1 MKKKVLAVLLS
12 AALLMMASS
21 CSIPVIGDLFE
32 SESSLGKT
40 NNTAV
45 TIAAAMKD
53 YLKNKKKTDLTL
65 YGLEM
70 ILNSDGNGTVKLY
83 YTAALPDKAAYS
95 DIYVSEVDSKTGHV
109 ERFGRANYAKDGIT
123 PFQMVRECR
132 AIDAASLP
140 VDSEKAISSG
150 VKAFSTNL
158 EFYYDY
164 VQIALSAPGELEQY
178 EIRFIS
184 MLNDTVYYCTV
195 DGVNAAVLASSVG
208 ALS

>member
-1 MKKKVLAVLLS
+1 M
-12 AALLMMASS
+12 
-21 CSIPVIGDLFE
+21 
-32 SESSLGKT
+32 
-40 NNTAV
+40 
-45 TIAAAMKD
+45 
-53 YLKNKKKTDLTL
+53 
-65 YGLEM
+65 
-70 ILNSDGNGTVKLY
+70 
-83 YTAALPDKAAYS
+83 
-95 DIYVSEVDSKTGHV
+95 
-109 ERFGRANYAKDGIT
+109 
-123 PFQMVRECR
+123 
-132 AIDAASLP
+132 
-140 VDSEKAISSG
+140 DSEKAISSG